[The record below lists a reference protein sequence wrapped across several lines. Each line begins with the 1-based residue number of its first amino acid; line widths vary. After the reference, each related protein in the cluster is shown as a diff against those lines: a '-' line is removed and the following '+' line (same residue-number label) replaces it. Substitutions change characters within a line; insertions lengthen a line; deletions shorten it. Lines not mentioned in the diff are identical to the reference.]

1 MLIKGRKFNGE
12 LYEGKGYATTKAEAG
27 RRKKKLQDQ
36 GFKVRIIKQKGTT
49 VIGATSKD
57 YGKMNYFIYAK
68 VK

>member
-12 LYEGKGYATTKAEAG
+12 LYARKGYAPTKEEAE

-49 VIGATSKD
+49 VIGGTSER

-68 VK
+68 EK